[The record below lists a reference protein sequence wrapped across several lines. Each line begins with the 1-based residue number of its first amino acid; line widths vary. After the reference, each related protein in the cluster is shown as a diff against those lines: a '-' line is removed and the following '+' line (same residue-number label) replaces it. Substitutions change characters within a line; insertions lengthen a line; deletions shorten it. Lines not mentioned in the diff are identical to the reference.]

1 MTEQERSCLVMKEF
15 IKYLIAAGIGVVGYK
30 LIYSKG
36 YNDAIKTGSVLTE
49 FEEHV
54 LNEANK
60 ES

>member
-1 MTEQERSCLVMKEF
+1 MKEF